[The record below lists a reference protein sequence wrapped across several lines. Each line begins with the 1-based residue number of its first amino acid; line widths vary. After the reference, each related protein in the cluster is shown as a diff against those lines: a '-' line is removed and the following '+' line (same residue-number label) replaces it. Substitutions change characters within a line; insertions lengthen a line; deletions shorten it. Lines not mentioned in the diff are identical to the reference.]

1 MIRDLLTAFDP
12 FVTSTV
18 AILCHSALKLYRG
31 EKVTL
36 GPTLQVVAS
45 VTEVTFI
52 SIISGVQLVA
62 DALETRRETF
72 PAWPC
77 FNENG
82 ELPRVNRADGGLD
95 ALDS

>member
-1 MIRDLLTAFDP
+1 M
-12 FVTSTV
+12 TSNATL
-18 AILCHSALKLYRG
+18 LCHSPLKLYRG

-52 SIISGVQLVA
+52 PILSGVQFVA